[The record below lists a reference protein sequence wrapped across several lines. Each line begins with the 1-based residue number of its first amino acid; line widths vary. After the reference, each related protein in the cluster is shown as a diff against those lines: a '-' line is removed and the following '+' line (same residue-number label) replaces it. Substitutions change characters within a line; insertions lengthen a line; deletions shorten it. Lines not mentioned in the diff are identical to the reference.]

1 MKRIAPSVNVI
12 SHTAQCPMVIAPYAG
27 DISRPLL
34 LIVVVTAGDD
44 DQIVSIDALDQP
56 VGVVDAARPETRK
69 TFSQWFRLANAAE
82 GLAHA
87 VLNQAID
94 TLQSLAILALPVLII
109 LPGSLCPG
117 DVARRLSE
125 NSDRSEGEAG

>member
-1 MKRIAPSVNVI
+1 
-12 SHTAQCPMVIAPYAG
+12 MVIAPYAG

-44 DQIVSIDALDQP
+44 DQIVSIDAIDQP

-117 DVARRLSE
+117 DAAKHPPPAHAESVCHGGTARWIRTGAP
-125 NSDRSEGEAG
+125 R